1 MSFIRL
7 STASTTI
14 AGSLSSSTSPA
25 HAIDD
30 ADLLFAPYQKNIIA
44 IGGPLPPFSTTRIY
58 RNIVLSNGLKVVLV
72 KDSLVQRSSVAL
84 SIDGAGQFSE
94 PKDVPG
100 LAHLMEHIVL
110 SSTRFSGKEK
120 ILDRK
125 ARKLWNSDQV
135 RNDEIGRGEE
145 AFEDW
150 LSENDGDSNAF
161 TAPGFVCFHFNCPHE
176 ILPEGLERFS
186 RLFSLDE
193 VENTIAKGVIPRE
206 IGRVADELDRTSDAS
221 RAFYFL
227 KSNINP
233 DHPFARFSAGSKTTL
248 QTIPAE
254 KGINV
259 GTELLSF
266 FREHYLASK
275 ATLVVVGRDDLSSL
289 DRWISSFSNA
299 MSQKVSLEGRSFRKP
314 TFPDPMINSGFA
326 TRMNQAIILRSKD
339 DIQIDEDIQTL
350 CMEWPLALVYDDL
363 QDVGTRQ
370 TPRQYTITAHAVG
383 FILTQIIS
391 RRGPGS
397 LRFFLEK
404 FGWASKV
411 GSKGL
416 PRISFPVD
424 VVGFQILRMEIGL
437 TLDGF
442 SNRSAVV
449 STVFESIRKVI
460 ETPLQLDLIKQYLV
474 TGLIHGFLFAP
485 RPPDAI
491 ALAVD
496 SIRFGIGGPFGIASN
511 GPNWYL
517 MPSPEDEESVLRM
530 RQIVTDTLKIMSDES
545 GPLVSFRA
553 SPKAVFTYRGGLVD
567 QSIAT
572 PPVLSPWKKEPITGA
587 RYLVETRA
595 NGALSYFK
603 SLSWF
608 AATFDG
614 DELSPPYLNP
624 LIPTSIRAPRL
635 VVERQVAWRG
645 SRYFYL
651 DDATDESVRSSGS
664 NLKLNNVGTWREF
677 QTRGMSED
685 DSHWKLWQ
693 IPTAKKDI
701 IGLPWPV
708 RPPEPSV
715 ECAFVVQLLS
725 SLVASFTSSQLE
737 VVNLWL
743 LSFDDEVLDLAELGA
758 IAGIAYETSMNKA
771 GLRICFRGVSQTLP
785 SYVRR
790 FCRRLVQHHVRLLE
804 GSTKISESLY
814 QSALRKKV
822 IDTETRQVTEKEV
835 AEQGLLF
842 LKCTSGGILVSQ
854 GDVLPNESLNLLADL
869 KYVFREFCSAGG
881 FSIQPQLRDL
891 LYRPIWKPRDSSP
904 CLLPGISLIS
914 DACGRIPRGG

>member
-1 MSFIRL
+1 M
-7 STASTTI
+7 
-14 AGSLSSSTSPA
+14 
-25 HAIDD
+25 
-30 ADLLFAPYQKNIIA
+30 
-44 IGGPLPPFSTTRIY
+44 
-58 RNIVLSNGLKVVLV
+58 
-72 KDSLVQRSSVAL
+72 
-84 SIDGAGQFSE
+84 
-94 PKDVPG
+94 
-100 LAHLMEHIVL
+100 
-110 SSTRFSGKEK
+110 
-120 ILDRK
+120 
-125 ARKLWNSDQV
+125 
-135 RNDEIGRGEE
+135 
-145 AFEDW
+145 
-150 LSENDGDSNAF
+150 
-161 TAPGFVCFHFNCPHE
+161 
-176 ILPEGLERFS
+176 ERFS

-227 KSNINP
+227 KNNINP

-254 KGINV
+254 RGINV
-259 GTELLSF
+259 ASELLRF
-266 FREHYLASK
+266 FHDHYLASK

-299 MSQKVSLEGRSFRKP
+299 MSQKISPDGRSLRKP
-314 TFPDPMINSGFA
+314 IFPDPMINRGLVN
-326 TRMNQAIILRSKD
+326 RMNQAIILRSKD
-339 DIQIDEDIQTL
+339 DIQIDEDLQTL
-350 CMEWPLALVYDDL
+350 CMEWPLALVYGDASE
-363 QDVGTRQ
+363 VGTRQ

-397 LRFFLEK
+397 LRYFLEK

-424 VVGFQILRMEIGL
+424 VDGFQILRMEIGL

-442 SNRSAVV
+442 SNRSAVL
-449 STVFESIRKVI
+449 STVFESLRKVI
-460 ETPLQLDLIKQYLV
+460 ETQLQLDLIKQYLV
-474 TGLIHGFLFAP
+474 AGLIHGFLFAP

-496 SIRFGIGGPFGIASN
+496 AIRFGIGGPFGIASN
-511 GPNWYL
+511 SPHWYL
-517 MPSPEDEESVLRM
+517 MPSPEDAESVLRM
-530 RQIVTDTLKIMSDES
+530 RQVVTDTLKLMCDES
-545 GPLVSFRA
+545 SPLVSFRA
-553 SPKAVFTYRGGLVD
+553 SPKAVFTFSGGIID
-567 QSIAT
+567 QGIST
-572 PPVLSPWKKEPITGA
+572 PPVFSPWKKEPITGA

-595 NGALSYFK
+595 SGALSYFK

-608 AATFDG
+608 ALTFDG

-624 LIPTSIRAPRL
+624 LLPTSIRAPRL
-635 VVERQVAWRG
+635 VIERQEAWRG

-651 DDATDESVRSSGS
+651 DDAIDESVRTSGS
-664 NLKLNNVGTWREF
+664 MNNVGTWREL
-677 QTRGMSED
+677 QSSSLSEGG
-685 DSHWKLWQ
+685 SNWKLWQ
-693 IPTAKKDI
+693 IPTAKKDV

-708 RPPEPSV
+708 RPPEPSI

-725 SLVASFTSSQLE
+725 SLPGSFTSSQVAL
-737 VVNLWL
+737 VNLWL

-758 IAGIAYETSMNKA
+758 IAGIAYETSINKA

-790 FCRRLVQHHVRLLE
+790 FCRRLVQHHVKLLD
-804 GSTKISESLY
+804 GSTKISESSY
-814 QSALRKKV
+814 QSAYNKQV
-822 IDTETRQVTEKEV
+822 IDTATRQATEKEV
-835 AEQGLLF
+835 AEQGLFF
-842 LKCTSGGILVSQ
+842 LKCTSGGLLVSQ

-881 FSIQPQLRDL
+881 FSLRPELRDL
-891 LYRPIWKPRDSSP
+891 LYRPFWKPRDSSP
-904 CLLPGISLIS
+904 CLLPGVSLIS